1 MANIKE
7 TLPST
12 LNRGE
17 MSAEEFLTLF
27 VYNFL
32 NEEEII
38 VDKDGLFKDDELLP
52 VFLDWLCENINLRE
66 DYELVAIIERDS
78 GYKYVIEAG
87 GNQAFI

>member
-12 LNRGE
+12 LNREE
-17 MSAEEFLTLF
+17 MSAEEFLTLL
-27 VYNFL
+27 VYDFL

-38 VDKDGLFKDDELLP
+38 FDEDNLFKDEELLP

-78 GYKYVIEAG
+78 GYTYIIEAG